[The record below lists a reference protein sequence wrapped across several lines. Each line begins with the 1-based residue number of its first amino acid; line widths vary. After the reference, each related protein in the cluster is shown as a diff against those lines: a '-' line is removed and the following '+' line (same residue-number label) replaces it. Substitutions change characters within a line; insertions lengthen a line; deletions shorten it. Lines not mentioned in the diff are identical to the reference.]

1 MSIPTRRPCTCPSP
15 KSCSTRRI
23 NASGQRR
30 RREVLNEQC
39 WSSAFRFFRRPA
51 QGSKRT
57 PARLR
62 AKLLGC
68 AQDLLDLRSDLVPTA
83 DYPAHPLRFIF
94 RAGSGVLEHDP
105 KRTREQVR
113 TRNQR
118 LAALRTFYRYL
129 AVHHPEMLA
138 EAERVEAIPTKRT
151 PPPET
156 RYLERD
162 EIDKLFQSLPK
173 RGPLVLRD
181 RALLMLLYNTGARVQ
196 EVADL
201 RVADV
206 AWRARYACGS
216 TVKETSGEAVPFGQR
231 PCMH

>member
-1 MSIPTRRPCTCPSP
+1 
-15 KSCSTRRI
+15 
-23 NASGQRR
+23 
-30 RREVLNEQC
+30 
-39 WSSAFRFFRRPA
+39 
-51 QGSKRT
+51 
-57 PARLR
+57 
-62 AKLLGC
+62 
-68 AQDLLDLRSDLVPTA
+68 
-83 DYPAHPLRFIF
+83 
-94 RAGSGVLEHDP
+94 
-105 KRTREQVR
+105 
-113 TRNQR
+113 
-118 LAALRTFYRYL
+118 
-129 AVHHPEMLA
+129 MLA